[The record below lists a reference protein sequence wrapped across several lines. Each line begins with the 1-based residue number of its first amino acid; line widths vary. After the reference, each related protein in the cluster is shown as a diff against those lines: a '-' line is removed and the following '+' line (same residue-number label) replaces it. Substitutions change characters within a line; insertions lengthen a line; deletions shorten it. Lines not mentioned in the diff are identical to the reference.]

1 MTPAHLSMTV
11 EGLARGGPLFL
22 RSRHRPTLQAMA
34 RLFRTRTEK
43 KKSLWDKVVRL
54 ALTDVR
60 VAVGGVDT
68 DTLESLEERLL
79 AADFGV
85 PATMRLVDRVEE
97 LARKGKVRGAAG
109 LRGALKAEMAEI
121 LQPTADAYLE
131 AAEEGLT
138 VYLICGVNGVG
149 KTTSIA
155 KLASRLRTEDR
166 RVMVAAADTYRAG
179 AVEQLRIWAERVG
192 AEVVGGQKRGDPA
205 AVAFDAIE
213 AAMARK
219 TDVLL
224 VDTAGRLH
232 THRNLME
239 ELQKVER
246 VIRRKLEG
254 APHESLIVLDATV
267 GQNARSQVEAFTR
280 IVPLTGIIL
289 AKLDSSAKGG
299 IVVSLQEEFGLP
311 VKLVGTGEGLE
322 DMETFDPEAFIEGVF
337 AEA

>member
-1 MTPAHLSMTV
+1 MTPARL
-11 EGLARGGPLFL
+11 
-22 RSRHRPTLQAMA
+22 MA

-43 KKSLWDKVVRL
+43 KKSLWDRVMNL

-60 VAVGGVDT
+60 VAVGGMDS

-85 PATMRLVDRVEE
+85 PATLRLVDRVED
-97 LARKGKVRGAAG
+97 LARKGKVRGAEG
-109 LRGALKAEMAEI
+109 LRGALKEELGEI
-121 LQPTADAYLE
+121 LRP
-131 AAEEGLT
+131 AAEAFLQAADDGPT

-155 KLASRLRTEDR
+155 KLAHRLRSEGR
-166 RVMVAAADTYRAG
+166 SVLVAAADTYRAG
-179 AVEQLRIWAERVG
+179 AMEQLKIWAERVG
-192 AEVVGGQKRGDPA
+192 AEFVGGQKGGDPA

-213 AAMARK
+213 AALARK
-219 TDVLL
+219 IDVLL

-246 VIRRKLEG
+246 VIRKKLDG
-254 APHESLIVLDATV
+254 APHESLIVLDATL
-267 GQNARSQVEAFTR
+267 GQNARSQVEAFSG
-280 IVPLTGIIL
+280 LLSLSGIIL

-299 IVVSLQEEFGLP
+299 IVVSLQEEFHLP
-311 VKLVGTGEGLE
+311 VKLVGTGETLDDLE
-322 DMETFDPEAFIEGVF
+322 VFDPGSFIEGVF
-337 AEA
+337 LEA